1 MLVGPSLSKAE
12 RKRRGSLSQG
22 PERYADAHPAQLA
35 DSEMLVIRTTHAQAA
50 RADAGRARRA
60 FTSGALD
67 HLYFAMDE
75 SVLFDL
81 EWLSCARRPH
91 VHPL

>member
-1 MLVGPSLSKAE
+1 VGPSLSKAE
-12 RKRRGSLSQG
+12 RKQRGSPSQG
-22 PERYADAHPAQLA
+22 PALYADAHPAQLA
-35 DSEMLVIRTTHAQAA
+35 DSEMLVIRTTHAQAVC
-50 RADAGRARRA
+50 ADAGRARRA
-60 FTSGALD
+60 FTSGALN